1 MQYITIAIIVLFA
14 SCLAMGFLDTFILD
28 CPGKTV
34 EYQEKKMRETD
45 AQMKKNG
52 KVEEQPTYESTS
64 IPSGPCS
71 NAQQRVR
78 SAFAALACSIAVLL
92 FVYGLLTGQF
102 NFWAKKNA

>member
-28 CPGKTV
+28 CPGKTA
-34 EYQEKKMRETD
+34 EYQEKKID
-45 AQMKKNG
+45 AEMKKNG
-52 KVEEQPTYESTS
+52 TYESTS